1 MTLKVERLSLHRGS
15 SELLHEL
22 SFELEAGQR
31 VGLLGLNGAGKTT
44 LMRALVGEL
53 PVSSGTATLEGIDLL
68 TRPHQARALMGYLP
82 EPIHLDHELT
92 PKEALIFL
100 SHLCDKEDKWPV
112 EELLAK
118 CGLSHRADERIGQ
131 LSHGY
136 KKRVGLALALLTK
149 PALLLLDEPFSG
161 LDPAQIQSTRAL
173 LMELPDRCALLL
185 SSHQL
190 GELEQL
196 CDKVLVLHGSELL
209 DHDASQWAAMPRLV
223 TVVFEGELE
232 RAHDALKVLGL
243 EVHAK
248 ERAQDSSW
256 RLSLML
262 TMSQREALVRA
273 LVMAGLG
280 VRALI
285 PAQRDLESLFLGL
298 TQAQE
303 HTSSEQGRPL

>member
-1 MTLKVERLSLHRGS
+1 MTLTVKRLSLHRGR
-15 SELLHEL
+15 SELLREL
-22 SFELEAGQR
+22 SFELLAGQR

-53 PVSSGTATLEGIDLL
+53 PVSAGAATLEGIDLL

-82 EPIHLDHELT
+82 EPMRLDHELT
-92 PKEALIFL
+92 PTEALTLL
-100 SHLCDKEDKWPV
+100 SRLCDKEDKWPV
-112 EELLAK
+112 EELLSK
-118 CGLSHRADERIGQ
+118 CGLTHRAHERIGQ

-161 LDPAQIQSTRAL
+161 LDPAQVKATKAL
-173 LMELPDRCALLL
+173 LMALPERCALLL

-196 CDKVLVLHGSELL
+196 CDKVLVLHGGELL

-232 RAHDALKVLGL
+232 LAHSELKALGL
-243 EVHAK
+243 EVIAK
-248 ERAQDSSW
+248 ERAHDSSW

-262 TMSQREALVRA
+262 TMSQREALVKA

-285 PAQRDLESLFLGL
+285 PAQRDLEALFLGL

-303 HTSSEQGRPL
+303 HAHPEQERPL